1 VRLLSFTIILVSLLV
16 ASAAPAQD
24 SPKPGPEAPLRKVA
38 FFDHTDD
45 PPRESAAWFDDVV
58 LAPERAPAGLVTAL
72 RAARVTVVATLAAT
86 ADNARAAD
94 ATVARLTREG
104 YAGFLIDGRGSAA
117 TAPAANTLF
126 ASVHKNAPFARLLWR
141 CPDNF
146 APPVPNALAAIVI
159 DDHFTTTRP
168 DGGRVPRPLGDV
180 QKRAAALRK
189 SYVDRGIA
197 VIAVESLGRDRRP
210 EARVLAETLA
220 LARISPWIEIAGSR
234 LGVGLVEPVPRR
246 VLGLYNNADD
256 DFLPFS
262 LLHRMAAL
270 PLEYLGYAIEY
281 RDIKQGLPEGDL
293 SDRYAGIVSWF
304 TGPLTY
310 PLDYSNWLVQQ
321 IDRGMHVA
329 ILGILGASPTPPLL
343 QRLGVTA
350 GRRALVGPATL
361 VRQDGLS
368 GFEAPQLPLVRG
380 VPSWSA
386 TGKNDVRHVEIK
398 DAEGQVANPVATGRW
413 GGYAFDPYLLEAGH
427 RFAYRWRIDPFA
439 FFRRALDLPPLPVPD
454 PSTENGRRLLMIQ
467 IDGDGFN
474 GRSALPGRSFSGEV
488 ILRDFL
494 QIYRLPT
501 TVSFVEGEIGPS
513 GLNPNL
519 TEKLEPIAR
528 EIARLP
534 HVELASHTYSH
545 PFDWPHPVPQSSR
558 PARATREPH
567 LPIRGYKY
575 SPAREVRGSVNYLND
590 RIAPPGKRVK
600 AILWSGNALP
610 DEDVIK
616 EADAIE
622 IWNINGVNC
631 DEPYDAPSLTQ
642 VPSFY
647 RPVGK
652 GLQVYAPAHNEN
664 VYIESS
670 RLGDQLSG
678 FRNIVKMFEFT
689 ETPRRLKP
697 IDIYYHFYS
706 GASLSGSNALRD
718 VYLWAVKQE
727 TLAVPL
733 SAYAAKVDEYPRVRA
748 ARALDGSWE
757 FRGMRA
763 LRTLRIDD
771 RAGWPDLV
779 RSVNVIGVRDTPQGR
794 HVALGPGDK
803 VVLAFQPNPPG
814 EPHLMSAN
822 APVIAW
828 VRTATGLKF
837 HLQGPLPVSMTIAAC
852 LADETSGADK
862 SSGSGVT
869 IELDRARHLTRL
881 HFASADTGDVEVLCK

>member
-1 VRLLSFTIILVSLLV
+1 VRLRHVIAFTLCLFLLPT
-16 ASAAPAQD
+16 AAVRA
-24 SPKPGPEAPLRKVA
+24 GEIPLRKVA
-38 FFDHTDD
+38 FFDHASS
-45 PPRESAAWFDDVV
+45 PPLESAAWFDDVV
-58 LAPERAPAGLVTAL
+58 LAPDRTSPATLAALRKERVTVIAALSGPGGEAPDALIKRLSAAGYGGFLIDACAGKSAAPTTAALFAAVHKSAPFARLWWRCPDRQPPPALAPLAAVVLDDQFTRARADGVHVPQPLAVVQQRATAL
-72 RAARVTVVATLAAT
+72 RAAYTDKGVAVIVVERMASDRRAEATVLAQTLA
-86 ADNARAAD
+86 
-94 ATVARLTREG
+94 VAR
-104 YAGFLIDGRGSAA
+104 
-117 TAPAANTLF
+117 
-126 ASVHKNAPFARLLWR
+126 
-141 CPDNF
+141 
-146 APPVPNALAAIVI
+146 VI
-159 DDHFTTTRP
+159 
-168 DGGRVPRPLGDV
+168 
-180 QKRAAALRK
+180 
-189 SYVDRGIA
+189 
-197 VIAVESLGRDRRP
+197 
-210 EARVLAETLA
+210 
-220 LARISPWIEIAGSR
+220 PWIEMGDSR
-234 LGVGLVEPVPRR
+234 LGVGLVQPTPRR
-246 VLGLYNNADD
+246 LLGLYNNADD

-281 RDIKQGLPEGDL
+281 RDIKQGLPQGDL
-293 SDRYAGIVSWF
+293 SDRYAGIVTWF
-304 TGPLTY
+304 TAPLNY

-321 IDRGMHVA
+321 IDRGMRVA
-329 ILGILGASPTPPLL
+329 MMGIIGASPTPALL

-368 GFEAPQLPLVRG
+368 GFEAPQLPLLRG
-380 VPSWSA
+380 LPPWVA
-386 TGKNDVRHVEIK
+386 AGKNDVRHVEIK
-398 DAEGQVANPVATGRW
+398 DAQGQIASPVATGRW
-413 GGYAFDPYLLEAGH
+413 GGFALDPYLLEAGH

-439 FFRRALDLPPLPVPD
+439 FFRRALDLPPMPIPD

-474 GRSALPGRSFSGEV
+474 GRSALPGRGFSGEV
-488 ILRDFL
+488 ILKDFL

-501 TVSFVEGEIGPS
+501 TVSFVEGEMGPA
-513 GLNPNL
+513 GLNPKL
-519 TEKLEPIAR
+519 TDKLEPIAR

-545 PFDWPHPVPQSSR
+545 PFDWPHPVPVSSR
-558 PARATREPH
+558 TPRATREPH

-575 SPAREVRGSVNYLND
+575 SPAREIRGSVAYLNE
-590 RIAPPGKRVK
+590 RVAPPGKRVK
-600 AILWSGNALP
+600 AVLWSGNALP
-610 DEDVIK
+610 DEDVIR

-642 VPSFY
+642 VPSLY

-652 GLQVYAPAHNEN
+652 SLQVYAPAHNEN

-706 GASLSGSNALRD
+706 GATLSGSNALRD

-733 SAYAAKVDEYPRVRA
+733 SEYAAKVDEYPRIRA
-748 ARALDGSWE
+748 AQMLDGSWE

-771 RAGWPDLV
+771 RGGWPDLV

-794 HVALGPGDK
+794 HVAIGPGDR
-803 VVLAFQPNPPG
+803 VILALGPNPP
-814 EPHLMSAN
+814 EQPHLMSAN
-822 APVIAW
+822 AADTAW
-828 VRTATGLKF
+828 ARTATGLTF
-837 HLQGPLPVSMTIAAC
+837 HLQGPLPISITLAAC
-852 LADETSGADK
+852 VAENAAATLGP
-862 SSGSGVT
+862 GVT
-869 IELDRARHLTRL
+869 VELDQARRLTRL
-881 HFASADTGDVEVLCK
+881 HFTAADTGDIELTCK